1 MNAELIRVLQSLL
14 DEAVESG
21 LECGC
26 QLAIYQDG
34 ELIADLAAGFTSPER
49 KNPVTP
55 ETLFPVFSVGKAI
68 AVTAIHCLVE
78 KGTLSYST
86 RLGDVWP
93 EFDCNGKEHI
103 LLWHVLTHRAA
114 LFRDPEY
121 AAPEEMAD
129 WQKMC
134 GRIAAMRP
142 EWTPG
147 TRCQYHPHTFA
158 WLLGEPASRA
168 DGRSFQEIVSAEVIR
183 PLHLENELF
192 FGTTGEADLRLASL
206 DCSRVGNY
214 EYDRLM
220 NIPAIRHGFI
230 PSFNGVMTA
239 RAIARHYA
247 ALEREIEGVRLLRPE
262 TLANAAITRRADNDP
277 VNPEACWPRFG
288 LGYVTFGPED
298 DLSALIGH
306 GGAAGAEGLLDR
318 RRHIALGFT
327 KSKIDPKHPEHPLR
341 DRIARILNL
350 PVRHW

>member
-34 ELIADLAAGFTSPER
+34 ELIADLAAGFTSPNR

-134 GRIAAMRP
+134 GRNGLP
-142 EWTPG
+142 
-147 TRCQYHPHTFA
+147 
-158 WLLGEPASRA
+158 EPAVNTIRTPLPGCWENPRRA
-168 DGRSFQEIVSAEVIR
+168 LTAGVFRKSSLPKSSGRCIWKMNFSSGRPARRTCASLRWIARASAIMNMIVS
-183 PLHLENELF
+183 
-192 FGTTGEADLRLASL
+192 
-206 DCSRVGNY
+206 
-214 EYDRLM
+214 
-220 NIPAIRHGFI
+220 
-230 PSFNGVMTA
+230 
-239 RAIARHYA
+239 
-247 ALEREIEGVRLLRPE
+247 
-262 TLANAAITRRADNDP
+262 
-277 VNPEACWPRFG
+277 
-288 LGYVTFGPED
+288 
-298 DLSALIGH
+298 
-306 GGAAGAEGLLDR
+306 
-318 RRHIALGFT
+318 
-327 KSKIDPKHPEHPLR
+327 
-341 DRIARILNL
+341 
-350 PVRHW
+350 